1 MHGVK
6 TYGINRKEALSRDWK
21 ELNKETYVCLQNNV
35 KVYFC
40 MQIQSNKTVYIYLGA
55 IQN

>member
-40 MQIQSNKTVYIYLGA
+40 IQIQSNKTVYIYLGA